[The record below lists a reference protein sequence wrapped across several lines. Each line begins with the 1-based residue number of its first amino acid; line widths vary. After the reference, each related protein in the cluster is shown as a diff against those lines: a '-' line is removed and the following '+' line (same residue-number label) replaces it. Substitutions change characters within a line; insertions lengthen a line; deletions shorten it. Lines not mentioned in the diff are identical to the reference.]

1 MFRPDAVG
9 ERCRAGY
16 VVFPRYDADV
26 PTVLVP
32 IRRAEGLVELARN
45 TFRFNEQS
53 RRSLDALARVMRSV
67 DCYRL
72 TIGELDT
79 ACRLVDA
86 LVAEGGD
93 G

>member
-1 MFRPDAVG
+1 M
-9 ERCRAGY
+9 
-16 VVFPRYDADV
+16 FPRYAADA
-26 PTVLVP
+26 PTALVP
-32 IRRAEGLVELARN
+32 IGRAEGLVELARN

-53 RRSLDALARVMRSV
+53 RRSLDALARVIRSV

-72 TIGELDT
+72 TVGDLDT